1 MAENDFIEVEQDDE
15 TAGVVTEAPARGG
28 PRPRRWE
35 GPPGGGRFGG
45 PGGFRPRRAVCSFC
59 IDRVKI
65 IDYKDIRTLESYLD
79 GYGKI
84 KAARKTGN
92 CAKHQ
97 RRLAVAVK
105 RARHLALLPY
115 TSSRFRGD

>member
-1 MAENDFIEVEQDDE
+1 MAESDFVEQDQDE
-15 TAGVVTEAPARGG
+15 APVEGSETPARGQ
-28 PRPRRWE
+28 RQRRWE
-35 GPPGGGRFGG
+35 GPGGGRFGG
-45 PGGFRPRRAVCSFC
+45 PGFRPRRSVCSFC
-59 IDRVKI
+59 VDKVKV

-84 KAARKTGN
+84 KAARKTGT

-97 RRLAVAVK
+97 RRLTVAVK

-115 TSSRFRGD
+115 TSSRFRGSE